1 MGRFRR
7 GFGGVRGGA
16 VRRFFAE
23 GFRKGFG
30 GVSEGLLERRSRE
43 LQGLVGEVGDD
54 LLDAAVGDHGPALL
68 VKCGL
73 CR

>member
-23 GFRKGFG
+23 GFRRIFG
-30 GVSEGLLERRSRE
+30 GVSEELLKSRSRE
-43 LQGLVGEVGDD
+43 PQCFVGEVGDD
-54 LLDAAVGDHGPALL
+54 LLDAVGDHGPALL